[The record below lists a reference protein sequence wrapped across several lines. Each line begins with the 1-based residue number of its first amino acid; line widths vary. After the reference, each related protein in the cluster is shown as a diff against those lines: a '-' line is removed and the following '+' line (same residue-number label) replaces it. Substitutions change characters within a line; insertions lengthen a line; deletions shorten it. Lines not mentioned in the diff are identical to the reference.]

1 MLQFGLECCPRC
13 GDELKIIAAI
23 LDAPV
28 IDNNLTHLGLRAQVT
43 PRSPVWR
50 QALQAA

>member
-1 MLQFGLECCPRC
+1 MFQLGLERCPRC

-23 LDAPV
+23 LGAPV
-28 IDNNLTHLGLRAQVT
+28 IENNLTHLGLRAQVT
-43 PRSPVWR
+43 PRSPAWR